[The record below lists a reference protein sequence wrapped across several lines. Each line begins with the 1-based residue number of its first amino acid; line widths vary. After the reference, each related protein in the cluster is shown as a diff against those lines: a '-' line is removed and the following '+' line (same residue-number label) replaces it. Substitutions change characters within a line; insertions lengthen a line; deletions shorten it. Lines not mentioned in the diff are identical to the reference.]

1 MTQWQFSTISK
12 LVESG
17 APALANELLNALNE
31 FVNDYNKTIE
41 ENSKMKQQ
49 LEASEK
55 SQKKTDSKKTEEVSK

>member
-49 LEASEK
+49 LESFEK
-55 SQKKTDSKKTEEVSK
+55 PQKKTAPKKTEEIAE

>member
-49 LEASEK
+49 LEACEK